1 MKLIFME
8 TTFILFY
15 NNHQHQKNG
24 SSLLCRISMEP
35 DKKSALFFSHRG
47 EYLSAQLPFLAR
59 MVDPA
64 MQEPQ

>member
-1 MKLIFME
+1 MRLIFIE

-15 NNHQHQKNG
+15 NNYQHQKNG

-35 DKKSALFFSHRG
+35 YKQSALFFSHHR
-47 EYLSAQLPFLAR
+47 EYLSAQLPLLTR